1 MFSLASH
8 CWGHIPESEPLKDA
22 LDLFERMIKRNDLS
36 RQNLCTLTELLFT
49 ISRIDLVEEL
59 ETQEFDGWYF
69 LVYVTDVSLSIFRS
83 LPITVLTL
91 LFISSTLFRIL
102 ASILQHYI
110 LLILTPDPSFEVMG
124 YRIGF
129 FSSLITQT

>member
-8 CWGHIPESEPLKDA
+8 CWGHIPKSEPLKDA

-36 RQNLCTLTELLFT
+36 RQNLCILTELLTT

-59 ETQEFDGWYF
+59 ETQEFEGWYF
-69 LVYVTDVSLSIFRS
+69 LVYVTDVSLNIFRS

-91 LFISSTLFRIL
+91 LFISITAETSYFLYL
-102 ASILQHYI
+102 CNGHYVFKHFCAEFCYNYI
-110 LLILTPDPSFEVMG
+110 SKI
-124 YRIGF
+124 IGVRA
-129 FSSLITQT
+129 